1 MERRRIS
8 FDSVEGA
15 AADIEQLRCDGYEKL
30 GEWDLGQICEHL
42 AILLK
47 GSLEGFGSLMPWIV
61 RATVGRYFLGRILRK
76 RSMPTGL
83 RIPSALRPGPSDGD
97 DPETIER
104 TKELLLR
111 VGRATEVHPSPLF
124 GRLTP
129 DQWRQLHLIHTAHH
143 LSFLVPTPGG
153 ELETRTSKGLG
164 TGQ

>member
-61 RATVGRYFLGRILRK
+61 RATVGR
-76 RSMPTGL
+76 
-83 RIPSALRPGPSDGD
+83 
-97 DPETIER
+97 
-104 TKELLLR
+104 
-111 VGRATEVHPSPLF
+111 ATEVHPSPFF